1 MLLESCVDS
10 LDSAL
15 SAARGGAG
23 RIELCA
29 NLDADGTT
37 PDLELIAQC
46 AKGVSIPVSVL
57 IRPRPGNFV
66 YDAAEASAMEQSIHA
81 ARAAGA
87 RGIVVGALTGAG
99 DVARQMMRRFCDAA
113 HPLPVTFHRAID
125 VARDLIAALD
135 VLIAMGVA
143 RVLTSGG
150 APTAL
155 EGANT
160 IAGLVARAGNA
171 LTIIAGGGVRA
182 HNAAELVRRTGV
194 REVHARVSQ
203 EADVAALVRAIG
215 AAHKRTSVS
224 EWPPPPA

>member
-1 MLLESCVDS
+1 MSRRLFESCVDS

-37 PDLELIAQC
+37 PELDLITQGAEL
-46 AKGVSIPVSVL
+46 VSVPVSAM
-57 IRPRPGNFV
+57 IRPRPGSFV
-66 YDAAEASAMEQSIHA
+66 YDAGEASAMERSIRA
-81 ARAAGA
+81 AKAAGA
-87 RGIVVGALTGAG
+87 RGIVVGALTAHG
-99 DVARQMMRRFCDAA
+99 DVDRQQMRRFCDAA

-125 VARDLIAALD
+125 AARAPIEVLDALIAL
-135 VLIAMGVA
+135 GVA

-155 EGANT
+155 EGVDA
-160 IAGLVARAGNA
+160 IARLVARAGSA

-182 HNAAELVRRTGV
+182 QNVGEIVRRTGV
-194 REVHARVSQ
+194 REIHARVSQ
-203 EADVAALVRAIG
+203 TADVAALVRAMDV
-215 AAHKRTSVS
+215 HR
-224 EWPPPPA
+224 E